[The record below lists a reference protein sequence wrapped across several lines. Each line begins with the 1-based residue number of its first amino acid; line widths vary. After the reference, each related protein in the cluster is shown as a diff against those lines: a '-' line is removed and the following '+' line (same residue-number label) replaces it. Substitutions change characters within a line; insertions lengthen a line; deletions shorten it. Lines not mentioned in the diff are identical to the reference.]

1 MLRVF
6 RRFLKGDAYEYW
18 CSLDEDVQSDWEQLK
33 PAFKEKFGVSKSVSA
48 AQRMQV
54 KNQVMSLKQ
63 GNRHISEYIRDAQ
76 SLSLKV
82 PKELDELLAL
92 AFIGG
97 MKDQTKKERISF
109 AVTSEAE
116 HDGGVKFTRVVELVK
131 STYMIIGQP
140 SMLERSVTTMTP
152 AAAASPTT
160 SPDKMDEVIRLLK
173 GLQGTMPRGNQWNNS
188 QQAANVNSESQS
200 QALVPFGSNFFHHQL
215 ARPILI
221 LHAITA
227 D

>member
-1 MLRVF
+1 
-6 RRFLKGDAYEYW
+6 
-18 CSLDEDVQSDWEQLK
+18 
-33 PAFKEKFGVSKSVSA
+33 
-48 AQRMQV
+48 
-54 KNQVMSLKQ
+54 LKQ

-97 MKDQTKKERISF
+97 MKDQTKKERVSF

-140 SMLERSVTTMTP
+140 SMLERWQPSMLERSVTTMTP
-152 AAAASPTT
+152 AAAASPTA

-173 GLQGTMPRGNQWNNS
+173 GLQGAMPRGNQWNNS
-188 QQAANVNSESQS
+188 QQAANVNSETQS

-221 LHAITA
+221 LHARGGQFLNCVIVTA
-227 D
+227 VMQRLGTRKNSTTSGFQLTAPK